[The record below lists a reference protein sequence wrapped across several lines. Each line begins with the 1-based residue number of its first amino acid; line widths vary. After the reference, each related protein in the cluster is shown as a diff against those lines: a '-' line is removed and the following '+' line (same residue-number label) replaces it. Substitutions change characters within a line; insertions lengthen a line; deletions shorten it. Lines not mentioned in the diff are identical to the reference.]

1 MFVAK
6 RPPFFAHIAAAQFIR
21 LVVVLLLLTLLL
33 VWSGMYWVVQSKR
46 QDALD
51 AEKQQNINLAHTLA
65 EQTLRV
71 IQSVDQATLRLAD
84 ALASGQ
90 FRKTDLV
97 RFARE
102 TGLAD
107 SIITQLSYV
116 GVDGKFIASNI
127 DMTGQK
133 TGPVDLSEREHIKVH
148 LAPATHPQGTDQ
160 GLFFGKTLVGKVS
173 GKRTIQLSRKLTT
186 PTGAVKGVAVVSL
199 NPDYFEQNFKVLN
212 LDAQGQVA
220 IVGSDGFV
228 RAAVTGGQ
236 SAPAQFA
243 PAFWIHEIHAASDAS
258 KLVAAI
264 GESNQV
270 VFAAKRIGAYP
281 VYLVVQ
287 TSATDALSD
296 WYTAR
301 SVAFALTAL
310 FSLALVAAALS
321 YIHGVRK
328 LSLVNQGL
336 ETKVLERTKAL
347 SETLENL
354 KSAQSQLIQSEK
366 MATLGHIVANVAHEI
381 NTPLGAVQ
389 SSGETIA
396 VAFSEVL
403 AALPPLVLSL
413 DPAARQA
420 FFALIDA
427 SQQPSE
433 PLSTREE
440 RKINRELLS
449 TLTAAAVAEPQLQ
462 SDMLLSL
469 KVHHAPL
476 RFMDVLLHQR
486 ALELLRVA
494 SQIAAIMRSTENI
507 NLAVARVSKIVFA
520 LKSFSHSDH
529 SGVMQAASV
538 SDGIE
543 TVLAIYG
550 NQLKQG
556 VEVIRAYED
565 LPMVLCFADA
575 LVQLWTNLIHNAL
588 QAMQYKGTLR
598 IAVTAKDKGLL
609 VAISD
614 TGPGIPEGI
623 RTKIFDPFFTTKPV
637 GEGSGLGLDIARKIV
652 QKHHGTIAFHTE
664 LGVGTT
670 FSVWLPVAPTSQQT

>member
-51 AEKQQNINLAHTLA
+51 AEKQQNINLVHTLA

-623 RTKIFDPFFTTKPV
+623 RAKIFDPFFTTKPV

-652 QKHHGTIAFHTE
+652 QKHHGTIAFHTK